1 MRYSRNQLN
10 REIQI
15 YFSLVLSLA
24 GVAYAGTEKTG
35 ATPTFNRDVSADTLQ
50 ELLQLPSRG
59 RSGSFRVEV
68 TYDDAA
74 KRAKQIAAITQA
86 RVMPPWKATPGYGE
100 FLDERRLTEQ
110 QITTIRDWAMHLALL
125 TATRRIE
132 PSPPAFTASGWMYAG
147 QPDQVIE
154 MTKPYAVPAE
164 GPDQFRCFVVPMNA
178 TEDEYVKTVEFRPGN
193 AKIVHHA
200 ILFLDSSG
208 EGRKKETVPGQ
219 GYDCV
224 GGPGLD
230 ITGAL
235 GGWAPGAEPA
245 TARPGIASTIKKG
258 SDLVL
263 QIHYHLDG
271 KPEQDQSRLG
281 LKFSKDPPTKG
292 LTLYVLGNQKID
304 IPAGETHYVVKS
316 SGILPMDVEAI
327 AVFPHAHYLAKDMKV
342 DAHLPD
348 GTVVPLIWIQDWDFN
363 WQGAYRYSS
372 PVKLPKGTQL
382 TMQYTYDNSAA
393 NPHNPSNPPQEVKF
407 GEQTTNEMA
416 FAFVSVT
423 LDSPAQVPDFR
434 AGTRAEFIATMLEN
448 GVDEEALGPER
459 AGRLKLL
466 LNAFDKN
473 HNGKIDPEE
482 RQAVVDFLIKRSQQQ
497 REHPAPQPQQ

>member
-1 MRYSRNQLN
+1 
-10 REIQI
+10 
-15 YFSLVLSLA
+15 
-24 GVAYAGTEKTG
+24 
-35 ATPTFNRDVSADTLQ
+35 
-50 ELLQLPSRG
+50 
-59 RSGSFRVEV
+59 
-68 TYDDAA
+68 
-74 KRAKQIAAITQA
+74 
-86 RVMPPWKATPGYGE
+86 
-100 FLDERRLTEQ
+100 
-110 QITTIRDWAMHLALL
+110 
-125 TATRRIE
+125 
-132 PSPPAFTASGWMYAG
+132 
-147 QPDQVIE
+147 
-154 MTKPYAVPAE
+154 
-164 GPDQFRCFVVPMNA
+164 
-178 TEDEYVKTVEFRPGN
+178 VKTVEFRPGN

-208 EGRKKETVPGQ
+208 EARKKETAPGQ

-230 ITGAL
+230 ISGAL

-245 TARPGIASTIKKG
+245 TARPGVASTIKKG

-281 LKFSKDPPTKG
+281 LKFSKEPPTKG

-304 IPAGETHYVVKS
+304 IPPGDSHYMVKS
-316 SGILPMDVEAI
+316 SGTLPMDVEAI

-348 GTVVPLIWIQDWDFN
+348 GTAVPLIWIQDWDFN
-363 WQGAYRYSS
+363 WQGAYRYAN
-372 PVKLPKGTQL
+372 PVKLPKGTRL
-382 TMQYTYDNSAA
+382 EMQYTYDNSAA

-423 LDSPAQVPDFR
+423 LDSPAQVPEFR

-459 AGRLKLL
+459 AGQMKML

-482 RQAVVDFLIKRSQQQ
+482 RQAVVDFLIKRAHQQ
-497 REHPAPQPQQ
+497 REHAAQQQP

>member
-1 MRYSRNQLN
+1 MRNP
-10 REIQI
+10 I
-15 YFSLVLSLA
+15 YFSLVLTFA
-24 GVAYAGTEKTG
+24 GIAYAGTEKTG
-35 ATPTFNRDVSADTLQ
+35 VTPTFNRDVAPILYNNCTSCHRT
-50 ELLQLPSRG
+50 G
-59 RSGSFRVEV
+59 EV
-68 TYDDAA
+68 APFALMTYDDAA

-110 QITTIRDWAMHLALL
+110 QISTIREWAIHGAPEGD
-125 TATRRIE
+125 AKDK
-132 PSPPAFTASGWMYAG
+132 PVPPTFTAGWMAG

-154 MTKPYAVPAE
+154 MTKPYSVPAE

-208 EGRKKETVPGQ
+208 EARKKETVPGQ

-245 TARPGIASTIKKG
+245 TARPGIAATIKKG

-304 IPAGETHYVVKS
+304 IPAGESHYVVKS
-316 SGILPMDVEAI
+316 SGILPMDVEAL

-348 GTVVPLIWIQDWDFN
+348 GTVQPLIWIQDWDFN
-363 WQGAYRYSS
+363 WQGAYRYASAM
-372 PVKLPKGTQL
+372 KLPKGTRL
-382 TMQYTYDNSAA
+382 EMQYTYDNSAA
-393 NPHNPSNPPQEVKF
+393 NPHNPSNPPREVKF

-459 AGRLKLL
+459 AANLKLL

-473 HNGKIDPEE
+473 HNGKIDPDE

-497 REHPAPQPQQ
+497 REHPAQQPQQ

>member
-1 MRYSRNQLN
+1 MRNS
-10 REIQI
+10 I
-15 YFSLVLSLA
+15 YFPLGLILA
-24 GVAYAGTEKTG
+24 TAAYAGTVNTG
-35 ATPTFNRDVSADTLQ
+35 NTPTFNRDIAPILYHNCTSCHRA
-50 ELLQLPSRG
+50 G
-59 RSGSFRVEV
+59 EV
-68 TYDDAA
+68 APFALMTYDDAA
-74 KRAKQIAAITQA
+74 KRAKQIAAITEA

-100 FLDERRLTEQ
+100 FLDERRLTEL
-110 QITTIRDWAMHLALL
+110 QIATIKDWAMHGAPEGD
-125 TATRRIE
+125 AKDK
-132 PSPPAFTASGWMYAG
+132 PVPPTFTAGWMAG

-154 MTKPYAVPAE
+154 MMQPYSVPAE

-178 TEDEYVKTVEFRPGN
+178 KEDEYVKTVEFRPGN

-200 ILFLDSSG
+200 ILFMDSSG
-208 EGRKKETVPGQ
+208 EARKKETVPGQ

-235 GGWAPGAEPA
+235 GGWAPGSLPA
-245 TARPGIASTIKKG
+245 TSRPGIAATIKKG

-281 LKFSKDPPTKG
+281 LKFSSEPPTKG
-292 LTLYVLGNQKID
+292 LTLFVLGNEKID
-304 IPAGETHYVVKS
+304 IPAGDSNYVIKA
-316 SGILPMDVEAI
+316 SGEIPMDAEAI

-348 GTVVPLIWIQDWDFN
+348 GTVVPLIWIKDWDFN
-363 WQGAYRYSS
+363 WQGAYRYAS
-372 PVKLPKGTQL
+372 PVKLPKGTKL
-382 TMQYTYDNSAA
+382 EMQYTYDNSAA
-393 NPHNPSNPPQEVKF
+393 NPHNPSNPPREVKF

-423 LDSPAQVPDFR
+423 LDSPAMVPDFR
-434 AGTRAEFIATMLEN
+434 AGVRAEFVANMLAN
-448 GVDEEALGPER
+448 GVDEEALGPQR
-459 AGRLKLL
+459 AGQLKLL

-482 RQAVVDFLIKRSQQQ
+482 RQAVVDFLIKRAQQQ

>member
-1 MRYSRNQLN
+1 MRTP
-10 REIQI
+10 IT
-15 YFSLVLSLA
+15 FSLVLTLA
-24 GVAYAGTEKTG
+24 AGAYAGTEKSG
-35 ATPTFNRDVSADTLQ
+35 ATPTFNRDVAPILYKNCTNCH
-50 ELLQLPSRG
+50 RAG
-59 RSGSFRVEV
+59 EV
-68 TYDDAA
+68 APFALMTYDDAA

-110 QITTIRDWAMHLALL
+110 QIATIRDWAMHGAPEGE
-125 TATRRIE
+125 AKDK
-132 PSPPAFTASGWMYAG
+132 PVHPAFTAGWMAG

-154 MTKPYAVPAE
+154 MTKPYVVPAE

-208 EGRKKETVPGQ
+208 EARKKETAPGQ

-230 ITGAL
+230 ISGAL
-235 GGWAPGAEPA
+235 GGWAPGAAPA
-245 TARPGIASTIKKG
+245 TARPGVASTIKKG

-281 LKFSKDPPTKG
+281 LKFSKEPPTKG

-304 IPAGETHYVVKS
+304 IPPGDEHYVVKS
-316 SGILPMDVEAI
+316 SGTLPMDVEAI

-348 GTVVPLIWIQDWDFN
+348 GTAVPLIWIQDWDFN
-363 WQGAYRYSS
+363 WQGAYRYAN
-372 PVKLPKGTQL
+372 PVKLPKGTRL
-382 TMQYTYDNSAA
+382 EMQYTYDNSAA

-423 LDSPAQVPDFR
+423 LDSPAQVPEFR

-448 GVDEEALGPER
+448 GVDEAALGPER
-459 AGRLKLL
+459 AGQMKML

-482 RQAVVDFLIKRSQQQ
+482 RQAVVDFLIKRAQQQ
-497 REHPAPQPQQ
+497 QQHAAQQQQP

>member
-1 MRYSRNQLN
+1 MRNS
-10 REIQI
+10 I
-15 YFSLVLSLA
+15 YFPLA
-24 GVAYAGTEKTG
+24 LMFASAAYAGTVKTG
-35 ATPTFNRDVSADTLQ
+35 NAPTFNRDIAPILYQNCTSCHRA
-50 ELLQLPSRG
+50 G
-59 RSGSFRVEV
+59 EV
-68 TYDDAA
+68 APFALMTYDDAA
-74 KRAKQIAAITQA
+74 KRAKQIAAITEA

-110 QITTIRDWAMHLALL
+110 QIATIKDWAMHGAPEGD
-125 TATRRIE
+125 AKDKPVP
-132 PSPPAFTASGWMYAG
+132 PSFTAGWMAG

-154 MTKPYAVPAE
+154 MTQPYSVPAE

-178 TEDEYVKTVEFRPGN
+178 AQDEYVKTVEFRPGN

-200 ILFLDSSG
+200 ILFMDSSG
-208 EGRKKETVPGQ
+208 EARKKETVPGQ

-235 GGWAPGAEPA
+235 GGWAPGSLPA
-245 TARPGIASTIKKG
+245 TARPGIAATIKKG

-281 LKFSKDPPTKG
+281 LKFSSEPPTKG
-292 LTLYVLGNQKID
+292 LTLFVLGNQKID
-304 IPAGETHYVVKS
+304 IPAGDDHYVIKA
-316 SGILPMDVEAI
+316 SGEIPMDAEAI

-348 GTVVPLIWIQDWDFN
+348 GTVVPLIWIKDWDFN

-372 PVKLPKGTQL
+372 PLKLPKGTKL
-382 TMQYTYDNSAA
+382 EMQYTYDNSAA
-393 NPHNPSNPPQEVKF
+393 NPHNPSNPPREVKF

-423 LDSPAQVPDFR
+423 LDSPAMVPDFR
-434 AGTRAEFIATMLEN
+434 AGVRAEFIANMLAD
-448 GVDEEALGPER
+448 GVDEEALGKER
-459 AGRLKLL
+459 AGQLKLL

-482 RQAVVDFLIKRSQQQ
+482 RQAVVDFLIKRAQQQ

>member
-1 MRYSRNQLN
+1 MRNS
-10 REIQI
+10 I
-15 YFSLVLSLA
+15 YFPLA
-24 GVAYAGTEKTG
+24 LMFATAAYAGTVTSG
-35 ATPTFNRDVSADTLQ
+35 NTPTFNRDVAPILYHNCTNCHRAG
-50 ELLQLPSRG
+50 EVAPFALL
-59 RSGSFRVEV
+59 

-74 KRAKQIAAITQA
+74 KRAKQIAAITEA

-110 QITTIRDWAMHLALL
+110 QIATIKDWAMHGAPEGD
-125 TATRRIE
+125 AKDK
-132 PSPPAFTASGWMYAG
+132 PVPPTFTAGWMAG

-154 MTKPYAVPAE
+154 MTQPYSVPAE

-178 TEDEYVKTVEFRPGN
+178 KEDEYVKTVEFRPGN
-193 AKIVHHA
+193 PKIVHHA
-200 ILFLDSSG
+200 ILFMDSSG
-208 EGRKKETVPGQ
+208 EARKKETVPGQ

-235 GGWAPGAEPA
+235 GGWAPGSFPA
-245 TARPGIASTIKKG
+245 TSRPGVAATIKKG

-281 LKFSKDPPTKG
+281 LKFSSEPPTKG
-292 LTLYVLGNQKID
+292 LTLFVLGNEKID
-304 IPAGETHYVVKS
+304 IPAGDDHYVIKA
-316 SGILPMDVEAI
+316 SGEIPMDAEAI

-348 GTVVPLIWIQDWDFN
+348 GTVVPLIWIKDWDFN
-363 WQGAYRYSS
+363 WQGAYRYAS
-372 PVKLPKGTQL
+372 PVKLPKGTKL
-382 TMQYTYDNSAA
+382 EMQYTYDNSAA
-393 NPHNPSNPPQEVKF
+393 NPHNPSNPPKEVKF

-423 LDSPAQVPDFR
+423 LDSPAMVPDFR
-434 AGTRAEFIATMLEN
+434 AGVRAEFVANMLAN
-448 GVDEEALGPER
+448 GVDEEALGHER
-459 AGRLKLL
+459 AAQLKLL

-482 RQAVVDFLIKRSQQQ
+482 RQAVIDFLIKRAQQQREQ
-497 REHPAPQPQQ
+497 REHPAPQPHQ